1 MTPAVQFKA
10 VHGMDVEIL
19 EGMTACRTAIG
30 IIPSLRDVRT
40 ANADHH

>member
-1 MTPAVQFKA
+1 
-10 VHGMDVEIL
+10 MDFENL
-19 EGMTACRTAIG
+19 EGMTACRAPIG